1 MADRYWLWICEAHAG
16 PFTLD
21 QIIRMAHA
29 KRTDEEDDDL
39 DDPGVSRETLYF
51 SERANEWRPLWRL
64 PEEWHEDGYDHA
76 KQARDCGIKY
86 LMYLGTRLDDECDAC
101 KAYACQIVPVQPT
114 PPLPIP
120 GCQCQ
125 PWSGGIYVAVSD
137 EDAAVPF
144 HVRREELAAR
154 AENDRRLREAHAATL
169 KQRRRKK

>member
-1 MADRYWLWICEAHAG
+1 MADRYWLWISEAHAG

-29 KRTDEEDDDL
+29 NRTDEEDDDW

-51 SERANEWRPLWRL
+51 SERAKEWRPLWRL
-64 PEEWHEDGYDHA
+64 PEEWREDGYDHA

-101 KAYACQIVPVQPT
+101 KVYACQIVPVQPT